1 MIRPTRML
9 MLGLPTNASDVVIE
23 VDGAQVV
30 SAELHEWRAFL
41 GKWKVSASP
50 VDDAPLSAAVDSGA
64 VLIEVPT
71 AERDEDGRIEPIA
84 LWSSTPVPSDF
95 LSTAFGFAERLG
107 RSFDREPAVTTLRR
121 AIQQQEVL
129 RRDEGRSFFVRAV
142 LRFLRALWRPQTART
157 NRRVT
162 P

>member
-1 MIRPTRML
+1 MMQPTRML

-30 SAELHEWRAFL
+30 SGELHEWRAFL
-41 GKWKVSASP
+41 GRWKVSAIP
-50 VDDAPLSAAVDSGA
+50 VVDTPLSAAVDSGA

-71 AERDEDGRIEPIA
+71 AERDVDGRIEPIA
-84 LWSSTPVPSDF
+84 LWSATPVPSDF

-107 RSFDREPAVTTLRR
+107 RSFDREPASATLERAIEEQEGLRR
-121 AIQQQEVL
+121 EAS
-129 RRDEGRSFFVRAV
+129 RNFFVRAV
-142 LRFLRALWRPQTART
+142 LRLIRALWRPQKAQVDRQ
-157 NRRVT
+157 VA